1 MARILIVE
9 DKFENLELMVYILKA
24 FGHQPSVA
32 RDGEEGLTAAAEQ
45 HPDLI
50 VMDLQMPRLDG
61 YEAARRLRADA
72 QLRRIPLVAVSAYA
86 MVGDREK
93 VMAAGFDGYVTKPI
107 DPESFV
113 QEVERYLRVS
123 PASSPPAL

>member
-32 RDGEEGLTAAAEQ
+32 RDGE
-45 HPDLI
+45 
-50 VMDLQMPRLDG
+50 
-61 YEAARRLRADA
+61 EAARRLRADA